1 MWLRAIESDL
11 RPLNIGPSC
20 AWKKTTSREHGYA
33 QEDYAMKREREKWRR
48 LTRLLVVFKQHAA
61 PSAGFAPDSS
71 ISSSRLSLVI
81 KAS

>member
-1 MWLRAIESDL
+1 MEEDNL
-11 RPLNIGPSC
+11 
-20 AWKKTTSREHGYA
+20 SRTLAFDCGHGYA